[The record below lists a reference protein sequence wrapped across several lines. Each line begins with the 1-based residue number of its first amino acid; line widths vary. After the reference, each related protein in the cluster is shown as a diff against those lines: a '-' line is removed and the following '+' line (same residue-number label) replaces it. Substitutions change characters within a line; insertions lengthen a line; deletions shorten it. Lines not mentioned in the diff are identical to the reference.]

1 MNAFDIQREMIKVAL
16 VDDHQLLLDGISLL
30 LKDVENIEIVL
41 TAKNGKELIKAL
53 QEYKVDI
60 IMLDIN
66 MPEMDGVE
74 TIKVLKKEFP
84 TISTLILS
92 TLDDTKLIR
101 KMLQLGAMGYV
112 LKNTSGNELTRAIE
126 TVHNGDYYFTP
137 AIQKKVLALPQEKP
151 DKKPS
156 KKYSREGHHAA
167 LTKREKEILKL
178 IAEEYTGPEISAYLH
193 ISLNTVE
200 THRKNLVQKLG
211 VKGSIGL
218 VKYAIK
224 HGLIDNS

>member
-1 MNAFDIQREMIKVAL
+1 MNAFDIQTMIKVAL
-16 VDDHQLLLDGISLL
+16 VDDHQLMIDGIRLL
-30 LKDVENIEIVL
+30 LKDYVDIEITV
-41 TAKNGKELIKAL
+41 TAGNGKEFIQTLKN
-53 QEYKVDI
+53 QEVDI
-60 IMLDIN
+60 VMLDIN

-84 TISTLILS
+84 TINTLILS
-92 TLDDTKLIR
+92 TLDDTKLV
-101 KMLQLGAMGYV
+101 KTMLKLGAMGYV
-112 LKNTSGNELTRAIE
+112 LKNTNGDELKRAID

-137 AIQKKVLALPQEKP
+137 AIQGKLLALPQQKKEK
-151 DKKPS
+151 KERKN
-156 KKYSREGHHAA
+156 YTREGHHAA

-178 IAEEYTGPEISAYLH
+178 IAEEYTGPEMSAHLH

-200 THRKNLVQKLG
+200 THRKNLVAKLG

-224 HGLIDNS
+224 HGLVDNI

>member
-1 MNAFDIQREMIKVAL
+1 MNAFDIQTMIKVAL
-16 VDDHQLLLDGISLL
+16 VDDHQLMIDGIRLL
-30 LKDVENIEIVL
+30 LKDYADIDITV
-41 TAKNGKELIKAL
+41 TAGNGKEFIETLKT
-53 QEYKVDI
+53 QEVDI
-60 IMLDIN
+60 VMLDIN

-84 TISTLILS
+84 AINTLILS
-92 TLDDTKLIR
+92 TLDDTKLI
-101 KMLQLGAMGYV
+101 KTMLKLGAMGYV
-112 LKNTSGNELTRAIE
+112 LKNTTGDELKRAID

-137 AIQKKVLALPQEKP
+137 AIQGKLLALPQQKKEK
-151 DKKPS
+151 KERKN
-156 KKYSREGHHAA
+156 YTREGHHAA

-178 IAEEYTGPEISAYLH
+178 IAEEYTGPEMSAHLH

-200 THRKNLVQKLG
+200 THRKNLVAKLG

-224 HGLIDNS
+224 HGLVDNI

>member
-1 MNAFDIQREMIKVAL
+1 MNAFDIQTMVKVAL
-16 VDDHQLLLDGISLL
+16 VDDHQLMIDGIRLL
-30 LKDVENIEIVL
+30 LKDYADIDITV
-41 TAKNGKELIKAL
+41 TAGNGKEFIEILKN
-53 QEYKVDI
+53 QEVDI
-60 IMLDIN
+60 VMLDIN

-74 TIKVLKKEFP
+74 TIKILKKEFP
-84 TISTLILS
+84 AINTLILS
-92 TLDDTKLIR
+92 TLDDTKLI
-101 KMLQLGAMGYV
+101 KTMLKLGAMGYV
-112 LKNTSGNELTRAIE
+112 LKNTTGDELKRAID

-137 AIQKKVLALPQEKP
+137 AIQGKLLALPQQKKEK
-151 DKKPS
+151 KERRN
-156 KKYSREGHHAA
+156 YTREGHHAA

-178 IAEEYTGPEISAYLH
+178 IAEEYTGPEMSAHLH

-211 VKGSIGL
+211 VKSSIGL

>member
-1 MNAFDIQREMIKVAL
+1 MNAFDTQTMIKVAL
-16 VDDHQLLLDGISLL
+16 VDDHQLMIDGIKLL
-30 LKDVENIEIVL
+30 LKDYADIEI
-41 TAKNGKELIKAL
+41 TATALNGKEFIKTL
-53 QEYKVDI
+53 KSQEVDI
-60 IMLDIN
+60 VMLDIN

-84 TISTLILS
+84 AINTLILS
-92 TLDDTKLIR
+92 TLDDTKLI
-101 KMLQLGAMGYV
+101 KTMLKLGAMGYV
-112 LKNTSGNELTRAIE
+112 LKNTTGNELKRAID

-137 AIQKKVLALPQEKP
+137 AIQGKLLALPSQKKEKP
-151 DKKPS
+151 EKKPS
-156 KKYSREGHHAA
+156 YAREGHHAA

-178 IAEEYTGPEISAYLH
+178 IAEEYTGPEMSAHLH

-200 THRKNLVQKLG
+200 THRKNLVAKLG

-224 HGLIDNS
+224 HGLIDNN

>member
-1 MNAFDIQREMIKVAL
+1 MNAFDIQTMIKVAL
-16 VDDHQLLLDGISLL
+16 VDDHQLMIDGIRLL
-30 LKDVENIEIVL
+30 LKDYADIDITV
-41 TAKNGKELIKAL
+41 TAGNGKEFIKTL
-53 QEYKVDI
+53 KNQEVDI
-60 IMLDIN
+60 VMLDIN

-84 TISTLILS
+84 AINTLILS

-101 KMLQLGAMGYV
+101 KMLELGAMGYV
-112 LKNTSGNELTRAIE
+112 LKNTSGNELKRAID

-137 AIQKKVLALPQEKP
+137 AIQGKLLALPQQKKEK
-151 DKKPS
+151 KERKN
-156 KKYSREGHHAA
+156 YTREGHHAA

-178 IAEEYTGPEISAYLH
+178 IAEEYTGPEMSAHLH

-200 THRKNLVQKLG
+200 THRKNLVAKLG
-211 VKGSIGL
+211 VKSSIGL

-224 HGLIDNS
+224 HGLVDNI